1 LLAAALLYQQLLH
14 HLSHPYDA
22 FASSSYTHIILSPF
36 SILMKNVI
44 SGANNERADEA
55 IIQWAIVK
63 GIPFNALDGSA
74 WKNVVK
80 ALKTVSAS
88 YEPPNRRRLS
98 GKLLDSAFA
107 ETKLKVD
114 TFINGIER
122 QKATLTADGMT
133 YQKKPFENYMLLSGR
148 RIAFIGCD
156 DATGHLE
163 EGGIRDG
170 TFVAEGLIEVME
182 DIGPSKVIHI
192 VLDGASNNA
201 VAREILEHK
210 YPHVTTSHCLMHNC
224 NLFFGDVKKIP
235 EVNAILKWKDDIT
248 ELINSSNGLHALFQK
263 YVKEH
268 NDGQTLEF
276 IKGSST
282 RMGKEFIE
290 LQRFRRLIQSLKSL
304 ATSPQLNKFKGYEV
318 LVDFNE
324 NIRTHVRRMDELLT
338 LLYPSY
344 YFLRVSDMSRSLI
357 SKVYP
362 YCQKIISHL
371 ERSKDSVTYG
381 IQLYEAALDRFGDYC
396 NDLHKAA
403 YYLDPAFI
411 DEVNSSQEDTTTP
424 LFRLIEK
431 LCGVLFPEEQDF
443 EELQSK
449 ILSQWGGFRDRS
461 AGLFS
466 KDVSWKA
473 SKRMTTL
480 EWWGTFGSHCPELRT
495 LSEAVHNQ
503 HISSGV
509 NEKAWAFYKFFK
521 SKRRGR
527 LGHTKVEKSQFVA
540 ANKRLEESLQPQD
553 DGFIFTQWTAADEA
567 FTALLATAG
576 GGIDEPEEVN
586 KPKWCCF
593 EESWEDGA
601 RANTQVNFFKVKEK
615 YKGMYLFDEEDED
628 WQGGAHYQ
636 INDVYWQ
643 VGARGALKVWRA
655 DCFKVIEDRNSGK
668 WVAAKD
674 ENGESYKVDYLIN
687 HSIFPVIL
695 AARALNSHVEIVE
708 A

>member
-1 LLAAALLYQQLLH
+1 
-14 HLSHPYDA
+14 
-22 FASSSYTHIILSPF
+22 
-36 SILMKNVI
+36 M
-44 SGANNERADEA
+44 
-55 IIQWAIVK
+55 
-63 GIPFNALDGSA
+63 
-74 WKNVVK
+74 
-80 ALKTVSAS
+80 
-88 YEPPNRRRLS
+88 
-98 GKLLDSAFA
+98 
-107 ETKLKVD
+107 
-114 TFINGIER
+114 
-122 QKATLTADGMT
+122 
-133 YQKKPFENYMLLSGR
+133 
-148 RIAFIGCD
+148 
-156 DATGHLE
+156 
-163 EGGIRDG
+163 
-170 TFVAEGLIEVME
+170 
-182 DIGPSKVIHI
+182 
-192 VLDGASNNA
+192 
-201 VAREILEHK
+201 
-210 YPHVTTSHCLMHNC
+210 
-224 NLFFGDVKKIP
+224 
-235 EVNAILKWKDDIT
+235 
-248 ELINSSNGLHALFQK
+248 
-263 YVKEH
+263 
-268 NDGQTLEF
+268 
-276 IKGSST
+276 
-282 RMGKEFIE
+282 
-290 LQRFRRLIQSLKSL
+290 
-304 ATSPQLNKFKGYEV
+304 
-318 LVDFNE
+318 
-324 NIRTHVRRMDELLT
+324 RRMDELLT

-344 YFLRVSDMSRSLI
+344 NFLRVSDMSRSLI

-371 ERSKDSVTYG
+371 ERSKASVTYG
-381 IQLYEAALDRFGDYC
+381 TQLYEAALDRFGDYC
-396 NDLHKAA
+396 NDLHKVA

-431 LCGVLFPEEQDF
+431 LCGVLFPEEQDL

-466 KDVSWKA
+466 KDVTWKA

-480 EWWGTFGSHCPELRT
+480 EWWGTFGTHCPELRT
-495 LSEAVHNQ
+495 FSEAVHNQ

-576 GGIDEPEEVN
+576 AGIDEPEEVN
-586 KPKWCCF
+586 KPKWYCF

-643 VGARGALKVWRA
+643 AGARGALKVWRA
-655 DCFKVIEDRNSGK
+655 DCVKVIEDRNSGK

-674 ENGESYKVDYLIN
+674 ENGASYKVDYLIN
-687 HSIFPVIL
+687 HSIFPIIL

-708 A
+708 EKEN